1 MLNATLLP
9 RYLPGGVEGESDHFK
24 QVALACNDGVQM
36 QLITGVTA
44 ETQTETAF
52 FAAPQEGGWDAAFGA
67 GPSSGASS
75 AVQAAYHDDAEQGRP
90 AHAQPSSTHTG
101 SDSGGYELVAG
112 ASDSPLPEHVT
123 TTHARA
129 ASTDTG
135 TSGPLEGQYK
145 TLAPRPQRRAS
156 GYFSLSVL
164 DHAGKGLNRT
174 AAQGEGD
181 TAENPLWGA
190 QAQQSTQAVPVM
202 DTWAEFIK
210 ENL

>member
-1 MLNATLLP
+1 MLLSL
-9 RYLPGGVEGESDHFK
+9 LPGGVEGESDHFK

-52 FAAPQEGGWDAAFGA
+52 FAPQEGGWDAAFGA

-75 AVQAAYHDDAEQGRP
+75 VVQAAYHDDAEQGRP
-90 AHAQPSSTHTG
+90 AHAQPSSTHTS
-101 SDSGGYELVAG
+101 SDPGGYELVAG
-112 ASDSPLPEHVT
+112 ASDSPLPEHAT

-135 TSGPLEGQYK
+135 TGGPVEGQYK
-145 TLAPRPQRRAS
+145 TLAPRLQRRAS
-156 GYFSLSVL
+156 GYSSFSVL

-181 TAENPLWGA
+181 TAENPLWAA
-190 QAQQSTQAVPVM
+190 QTQQSTQAAPAM
-202 DTWAEFIK
+202 DSWVEFIK
-210 ENL
+210 ESL